1 LHIIRALKEQVEAM
15 KLNIKMS
22 VEQRLLYT
30 VFFVLMLGLALVV
43 TVFYVFEMQSL
54 QRIER
59 IQREKIQDS
68 YRKNIEAHLKENY
81 SQVLAIFDDNEIRQ
95 ALARQ
100 DRDALLNLTE
110 HTFHKALQKDPYF
123 KLVHYHLPSGF
134 SFLRLNQPEQ
144 FGDHIAARRPYIA
157 SVHARQQAIFGFE
170 SGDEGVPL
178 YRIIKPLFLQ
188 DEYIGAVEVAASPQK
203 VVDLVSGFNGVE
215 GVLTFFDTPPML
227 FENMSNRA
235 LFALYQRSLAE
246 NIPLASSVKSAGLLF
261 QFYRFPVRDFFS
273 QPIGEFVFFYDFS
286 SFYKGFYNTLGLMI
300 GASLAI
306 FLLIFLL
313 VKILVARYEQVL
325 RDINA
330 RNQCI
335 LDAQSD
341 IVIVTSGKRIVDV
354 NQRFMS
360 KLGFDSLAQFLQSHQ
375 CVCELF
381 EAGDGLVTTYI
392 DGLIW
397 TDYLLRHSDK
407 ENLAKIFRGDKVFIF
422 RLHAQQLNDKEVV
435 ITMQDISDLKKTER
449 QLREYLDM
457 IDRNLLISS
466 TDLDGKITYVSKA
479 FVATSGYQPD
489 ELIGR
494 SHRVIRHPDMKNA
507 FFAELWQTLLANKT
521 WHGEIKS
528 KTRNGGFFWSRSW
541 IHPNYNDR
549 GEKIGYTAIR
559 HDITDKKQIEE
570 LAITDGLT
578 QLYNRRHFDAILPKQ
593 LNIAKRHHECLAF
606 AIMDID
612 HFKQYND
619 TYGHQQGDEALKA
632 VAKAIQ
638 GCLRRAEDYAFRLG
652 GEEFGIVFI
661 PENCEKAEAFVQKI
675 RLSVEA
681 LQIPHPK
688 SSVSH
693 VLTLSLGLVC
703 RLADS
708 IEHTDALYKEADT
721 LLYASKQMGRNRVS
735 CSAPTNEQA

>member
-1 LHIIRALKEQVEAM
+1 M

-157 SVHARQQAIFGFE
+157 SVHARQQVIFGFE

-341 IVIVTSGKRIVDV
+341 IVIVTSGKRIIDV

-435 ITMQDISDLKKTER
+435 ITMQDISDLKK
-449 QLREYLDM
+449 
-457 IDRNLLISS
+457 
-466 TDLDGKITYVSKA
+466 
-479 FVATSGYQPD
+479 P
-489 ELIGR
+489 
-494 SHRVIRHPDMKNA
+494 
-507 FFAELWQTLLANKT
+507 
-521 WHGEIKS
+521 
-528 KTRNGGFFWSRSW
+528 
-541 IHPNYNDR
+541 
-549 GEKIGYTAIR
+549 
-559 HDITDKKQIEE
+559 
-570 LAITDGLT
+570 
-578 QLYNRRHFDAILPKQ
+578 
-593 LNIAKRHHECLAF
+593 
-606 AIMDID
+606 
-612 HFKQYND
+612 
-619 TYGHQQGDEALKA
+619 
-632 VAKAIQ
+632 
-638 GCLRRAEDYAFRLG
+638 
-652 GEEFGIVFI
+652 
-661 PENCEKAEAFVQKI
+661 
-675 RLSVEA
+675 
-681 LQIPHPK
+681 
-688 SSVSH
+688 SVSC
-693 VLTLSLGLVC
+693 VNTW
-703 RLADS
+703 
-708 IEHTDALYKEADT
+708 I
-721 LLYASKQMGRNRVS
+721 
-735 CSAPTNEQA
+735 